1 MMNPRRLRI
10 SNGLLYLVVGAIG
23 LLCVTPL
30 LLVLSGSL
38 TEELTILQ
46 HGFSLV
52 PRKFDVYAYRYLLF
66 DISKLLTAY
75 KVSTTVT
82 VLGTAIAVTV
92 TALMAYPLS
101 RKDLKYRNYFAFFAF
116 FTLLF
121 NGGMVTWYI
130 VCTRYLGLKDNI
142 WALILPYAGNAW
154 NVLLMRNF
162 FYTIPDSMHES
173 ARIDGA
179 GELRILFSIILPL
192 ATPGLAT
199 VGLFVALGYWNDWW
213 LGLMLINRNELTP
226 LQMLLRRI
234 ISSIQFFSSPPPG
247 MGAQQRIPPAEGVK
261 MATCILTI
269 GPVILLY
276 PYVQRYFIK
285 GLIIGAVKE

>member
-1 MMNPRRLRI
+1 MTGLRGMTV
-10 SNGLLYLVVGAIG
+10 SKSLLYLAAGAIS
-23 LLCVTPL
+23 LLCVTPF
-30 LLVLSGSL
+30 LLVLSGSF
-38 TEELTILQ
+38 TDELTILRQ
-46 HGFSLV
+46 GFSLI
-52 PRKFDVYAYRYLLF
+52 PRKFDTYAYGYLLF
-66 DISKLLTAY
+66 DIGKLLNAY
-75 KVSTTVT
+75 KVSTIVT
-82 VLGTAIAVTV
+82 VVGTILALLV
-92 TALMAYPLS
+92 TALMAYPLA
-101 RKDLKYRNYFAFFAF
+101 RKDLRYRNPFAFFAF

-142 WALILPYAGNAW
+142 WALILPYTANAW
-154 NVLLMRNF
+154 NVILMRNF
-162 FYTIPDSMHES
+162 FSTIPDAMHES

-192 ATPGLAT
+192 ATPGIAT
-199 VGLFVALGYWNDWW
+199 VGLFLALAYWNDWW

-247 MGAQQRIPPAEGVK
+247 MGVHNIPPAEGVK